1 MRKSSSKK
9 KQGESDHEK
18 NALIVIFIFCYAV
31 LFCVTPQ
38 LSPPSAVK
46 AQAEGYKRTQ
56 DALKNNEPG
65 ASERAVSD
73 LQSCSA
79 SLIEFDKTVKSKDE
93 KIAELENSLRK
104 CNEKVAKYAQGTGFQ
119 MGVEWIAGIG
129 IVFIIL
135 LFLIYLVVT
144 GKLKIPFV
152 LGG

>member
-1 MRKSSSKK
+1 MK
-9 KQGESDHEK
+9 K
-18 NALIVIFIFCYAV
+18 NAIIVIFVFCYAV

-38 LSPPSAVK
+38 LSPPSAIK
-46 AQAEGYKRTQ
+46 AQIDGYKRTE

-65 ASERAVSD
+65 ANERAISD
-73 LQSCSA
+73 LQGCRA
-79 SLIEFDKTVKSKDE
+79 SLTEFDKTVKSKDQE
-93 KIAELENSLRK
+93 IAELREELRK
-104 CNEKVAKYAQGTGFQ
+104 CGEKVAKYAQGTGFQ
-119 MGVEWIAGIG
+119 MGVEWIAGIV